1 VHQDELPLP
10 KVSHAS
16 LTSALVSPPVLDLQK
31 RGRKRTLDDILEIRS
46 AISSGRKP
54 LPPAR
59 RSVSLTAGYLAA
71 VAPAHAAVYEN
82 AIRSRHAAGG
92 ETVL

>member
-1 VHQDELPLP
+1 LICALYLLNLFHDQLI
-10 KVSHAS
+10 
-16 LTSALVSPPVLDLQK
+16 SAVEPIPVLDLQK

-92 ETVL
+92 EIAL